1 MASRRHKRRK
11 SVGMRIL
18 KKIVNF
24 GLFLL
29 VILGITYFIV
39 NFVTH
44 RTMVHGSSM
53 EATLSDGD
61 NIMTDTISYRFNE
74 PERFDIISFPYEN
87 EEHAYLIKRIIGLP
101 GEKVQI
107 NAGKI
112 YINDIELIESYGL
125 EVIQSGGIAEMPLL
139 LGEDEYFVMGDNRN
153 DSIDSRFEEVGNV
166 KRTDIIGKAWIQIWP
181 FSELKVI
188 Q

>member
-1 MASRRHKRRK
+1 MAARRNKRRK

-18 KKIVNF
+18 KKVVNF
-24 GLFLL
+24 GLCLL
-29 VILGITYFIV
+29 IILGIVYIIV

-61 NIMTDTISYRFNE
+61 NIMTDTISYRFKE

-112 YINDIELIESYGL
+112 YINDEELVESYGL
-125 EVIQSGGIAEMPLL
+125 EVIQLGGVAEMPIL
-139 LGEDEYFVMGDNRN
+139 LGDDEYFVMGDNRN

-166 KRTDIIGKAWIQIWP
+166 KKSSIIGKAWIQIWP
-181 FSELKVI
+181 LIDFGVI